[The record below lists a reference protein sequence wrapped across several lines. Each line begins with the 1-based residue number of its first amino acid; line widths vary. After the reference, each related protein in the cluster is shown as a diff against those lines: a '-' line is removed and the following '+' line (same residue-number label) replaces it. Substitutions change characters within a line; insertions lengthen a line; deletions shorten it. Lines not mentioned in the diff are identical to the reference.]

1 MINLLYCGLQ
11 ILAVHVSNSVKAQS
25 SQAYEGMINN
35 K

>member
-1 MINLLYCGLQ
+1 MINLLYYGLQ
-11 ILAVHVSNSVKAQS
+11 ILAVRVSNSVKGQS